1 MFDLYHCEREP
12 LPWLGVKAALSRM
25 VTQPLW
31 MVPLLVV
38 LGLAVVWLVPSSR
51 RRLAFF
57 LSSLPLWLYLFLLT
71 PVGGGLLT
79 WGLTTWIP
87 RDALAPADAIVVLGR
102 GGALA
107 NARVQDAYRLW
118 QAGWAPRIFVSGAGD
133 AGPMGR
139 ALLALGVP
147 RSDVYGEDCSQTTE
161 ENAQFSL
168 ALLESSQVQSI
179 LLITD
184 NIHMLRSELTFRSF
198 GIRVIPVISET
209 YEPRGFPLPALR
221 EYLGLLSYGLKGRF
235 FSRTIPDP
243 QTLGFGWEGIPV
255 SQQPLNRT
263 TGINPLPGADYT
275 IAVPEELGS

>member
-12 LPWLGVKAALSRM
+12 LPWLGVKATLSQM
-25 VTQPLW
+25 LTQPLW
-31 MVPLLVV
+31 MVPLLVLIV
-38 LGLAVVWLVPSSR
+38 LAVVWMVPPSR
-51 RRLAFF
+51 RHLGLL
-57 LSSLPLWLYLFLLT
+57 LSSLPLWLYLVLLT
-71 PVGGGLLT
+71 PAGNGILT

-87 RDALAPADAIVVLGR
+87 RDALAPAEAIVVLGR

-107 NARVQDAYRLW
+107 SGRIQDAYRLW

-147 RSDVYGEDCSQTTE
+147 KSDLNGEDCSQTTE

-168 ALLESSQVQSI
+168 ALLEPAQVQSI

-198 GIRVIPVISET
+198 GIRVIPVISEI
-209 YEPRGFPLPALR
+209 YPLRGFPLPVLR

-235 FSRTIPDP
+235 FARSIPDP
-243 QTLGFGWEGIPV
+243 QTLGFDWEGIPI
-255 SQQPLNRT
+255 SSRPSIPNSK
-263 TGINPLPGADYT
+263 INPTPEAHYT
-275 IAVPEELGS
+275 IAVPEELSS

>member
-12 LPWLGVKAALSRM
+12 LPWLGLKANLSQM
-25 VTQPLW
+25 LTQPLG
-31 MVPLLVV
+31 MVPLLLLIV
-38 LGLAVVWLVPSSR
+38 LAVVWLVPPAR
-51 RRLAFF
+51 RRLGLF
-57 LSSLPLWLYLFLLT
+57 LSSLPLWLYLVLLT
-71 PVGGGLLT
+71 PAGNGILT

-102 GGALA
+102 GEALA
-107 NARVQDAYRLW
+107 SGRVEEAYRLW

-147 RSDVYGEDCSQTTE
+147 RSDLNGEDCSQTTE

-168 ALLESSQVQSI
+168 ALLEPAQVQSI

-198 GIRVIPVISET
+198 GIRVIPIISET
-209 YEPRGFPLPALR
+209 YSSRGFPLPALR

-235 FSRTIPDP
+235 FARSIPDL
-243 QTLGFGWEGIPV
+243 QTLGFGWEGIPIS
-255 SQQPLNRT
+255 SQPSIPDSR
-263 TGINPLPGADYT
+263 INSRPEAHYT
-275 IAVPEELGS
+275 IAVPEELSS